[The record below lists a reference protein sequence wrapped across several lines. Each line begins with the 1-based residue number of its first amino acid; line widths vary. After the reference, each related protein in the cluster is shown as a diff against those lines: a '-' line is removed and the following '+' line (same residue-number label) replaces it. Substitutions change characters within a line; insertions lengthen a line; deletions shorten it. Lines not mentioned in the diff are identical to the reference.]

1 MKTFNNIFIAI
12 IIFLIAS
19 FLVANILVFNVN
31 NDNSGRPYRVEINR
45 LANYIENNGVES
57 IDLAKCDYVISVV
70 SQENNKEDFYITDND
85 YIIVEINGVLY
96 RFDYKFHIQVNTDIL
111 LAVNIILIIISIFV
125 ICVMS
130 FIKRKILQPFDE
142 LKDVPYELSKG
153 NLTLPIKE
161 EKNRFFGRFVWGV
174 DLLRENIEQ
183 QKKRETELK
192 KDKKTMLLSL
202 SHDVK
207 TPLSAIKL
215 YSKAL
220 SKNLYNDK
228 EKQIEI
234 AENINAKTEEIENLI
249 SQIITASKD
258 DFSEIEVN
266 MGEYYLSA
274 LINKVCTY
282 YKEKMALAHID
293 FQVGSFSD
301 CIIKGDINRSVEVIQ
316 NLIENAIKYGDG
328 AVISMEFTDE
338 DNCKLISVK
347 NTGCDLPEKEILYIF
362 DCFYRGT
369 NAKNKGGSGLGLHIC
384 KSLMHK
390 MNGDIFAEIYDRVMA
405 VTLVFNKA

>member
-1 MKTFNNIFIAI
+1 MKTFNKIFVVIS
-12 IIFLIAS
+12 IFLIAS
-19 FLVANILVFNVN
+19 FAVANILVFNVN

-153 NLTLPIKE
+153 NLTVPIKE

-183 QKKRETELK
+183 QKIRETELK

-234 AENINAKTEEIENLI
+234 AENINVKTEEIENLI

-266 MGEYYLSA
+266 MGEFYLSE

-293 FQVGSFSD
+293 FQVRSFSD

-316 NLIENAIKYGDG
+316 NLIENALKYGDG
-328 AVISMEFTDE
+328 AMISMEFTDE

-347 NTGCDLPEKEILYIF
+347 NTGCDLPENEIFYIF

-369 NAKNKGGSGLGLHIC
+369 NSKNKGGSGLGLHIC